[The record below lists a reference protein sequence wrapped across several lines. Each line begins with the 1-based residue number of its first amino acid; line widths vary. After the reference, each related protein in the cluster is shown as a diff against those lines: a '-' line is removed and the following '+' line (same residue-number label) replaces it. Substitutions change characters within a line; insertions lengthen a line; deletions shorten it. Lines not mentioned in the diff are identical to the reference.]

1 MTQNET
7 LIYIADELKYLRQKV
22 DTIDASVKD
31 INTRLIHLESEVAE
45 SRPLVSRYKSYLMI
59 TKDVTFFAAILYSL
73 YNIMKDK
80 I

>member
-7 LIYIADELKYLRQKV
+7 LLYIADEIKYLRQKI

-31 INTRLIHLESEVAE
+31 INSRLIHLETEVAE

-59 TKDVTFFAAILYSL
+59 TKDVAFFAAILYSL
-73 YNIMKDK
+73 YNVIRD
-80 I
+80 